1 MSVAWDN
8 FVTSLDPAELEG
20 ERCRVVSNLGA
31 ERPMGRKHR
40 QMVFEHEKRA
50 VVFWRRAD
58 SGSWLPMTEK
68 VVKATTPVKR
78 KRRKP
83 VGVMTTKRQLEIA
96 LAAQQAARGAVS
108 DSAGRVASPT
118 HTNTSTTLKPANGRT
133 DSQFSFTNK
142 WIPTSTKREEA
153 A

>member
-1 MSVAWDN
+1 MSVAWEV
-8 FVTSLDPAELEG
+8 FVASLDPAELEG

-50 VVFWRRAD
+50 VAFWVKAD

-68 VVKATTPVKR
+68 VVKATTSVKR
-78 KRRKP
+78 KRRRP
-83 VGVMTTKRQLEIA
+83 VGFIPTARQLQIA
-96 LAAQQAARGAVS
+96 LAAQQATSGPVS
-108 DSAGRVASPT
+108 DSGGRVASPA
-118 HTNTSTTLKPANGRT
+118 HENTSPTLNPANGRT
-133 DSQFSFTNK
+133 VSH
-142 WIPTSTKREEA
+142 TSSTDQWKPETTKRKKA